1 MKICFPARKKRG
13 KEYTSVDEI
22 MTQLLGEPHGG
33 WLAGSNL
40 LWHGGLHISTV
51 TAPDSIL
58 TAETVDTAVPLQ
70 FMAGGEVVAWRLNK
84 EYLTSQ
90 YNGQTLQYSTTFVL
104 VKSVCQPDP
113 KNDKTWL
120 EFYTLYMGL
129 APLSEFP
136 ETACWSVTDK
146 GDGLRKR
153 QYSGTEKEGR
163 KAPIPAGGSLK
174 KGTRIAVMKQTVF
187 ELDGKSQP
195 FGLAKA
201 LNEKGEIT
209 GKPFWISLAPDYMK
223 KESPQYAHLPV
234 WMQQT
239 VKQGTFDEVVRPA
252 EKLEVAAG
260 DAAGFLSKDVD
271 PVGMGKVGSSHFVH
285 IEVLSSDVRMPAF
298 LDNPG
303 KITVGKQYI
312 RVHSGKSVY
321 QKTGSGEASTFKAM
335 SCVIVKDSGKILPAD
350 KCHPLKDA
358 QGKTWYEISPGNWM
372 SESDVDVLH
381 QYDLKER
388 GFTALKEEST
398 ADMSKSLRE
407 GWMKSLLNRLSEMV
421 NRERG
426 IQQQQVS
433 DYYKK
438 AVNHIDTDG
447 DGELS
452 SEELFYAVHHPEMEI
467 RNITARMV
475 VRHDSE
481 WSGDSSH
488 HKWEVYFK
496 NYDLLRMQYA
506 KQWRD
511 DVEWMS
517 QVEAFK
523 GGASV
528 WHMHPVMFLDAIADK
543 FGDTIDFQTSLGIY
557 RISKKSAEFILSWE
571 AYVSKPYVPA
581 GDQSSGITVGYG
593 YDLGQQTTSS
603 AREVLSKYYSNNQV
617 ERLLTAIGKKGDQAR
632 AIVHG
637 LSDIII
643 SKDNSLDMAMFL
655 KQRYCQKVVDAY
667 PQAINLPP
675 DSAGAML
682 SLIYNRG
689 PSLALPK
696 PNDPIDSRR
705 EMREIRDDFSAGN
718 IRKIPGRLR
727 SMKRLWD
734 NQRGLIKRREGEAQL
749 IENEIGS

>member
-1 MKICFPARKKRG
+1 
-13 KEYTSVDEI
+13 
-22 MTQLLGEPHGG
+22 
-33 WLAGSNL
+33 
-40 LWHGGLHISTV
+40 
-51 TAPDSIL
+51 
-58 TAETVDTAVPLQ
+58 
-70 FMAGGEVVAWRLNK
+70 
-84 EYLTSQ
+84 
-90 YNGQTLQYSTTFVL
+90 
-104 VKSVCQPDP
+104 
-113 KNDKTWL
+113 
-120 EFYTLYMGL
+120 
-129 APLSEFP
+129 
-136 ETACWSVTDK
+136 
-146 GDGLRKR
+146 
-153 QYSGTEKEGR
+153 
-163 KAPIPAGGSLK
+163 
-174 KGTRIAVMKQTVF
+174 
-187 ELDGKSQP
+187 
-195 FGLAKA
+195 
-201 LNEKGEIT
+201 
-209 GKPFWISLAPDYMK
+209 
-223 KESPQYAHLPV
+223 
-234 WMQQT
+234 MQQA

-285 IEVLSSDVRMPAF
+285 IEVLSSDARMPVF

-321 QKTGSGEASTFKAM
+321 QKTGSGEASTFKVM

-358 QGKTWYEISPGNWM
+358 QGKIWYEISPGNWM

-438 AVNHIDTDG
+438 AVNNIDTDG

-475 VRHDSE
+475 VKHDSE

-528 WHMHPVMFLDAIADK
+528 WHNASGDVFVSVQNRRRLCKINLGDVVNRHIGAEKACQFRKKVVNICADLWGEDKKLEFANSLMACMAVETSRLFSSSVIKLMPKLNSQGGTLLNRKGKPVRE
-543 FGDTIDFQTSLGIY
+543 Y
-557 RISKKSAEFILSWE
+557 R
-571 AYVSKPYVPA
+571 P
-581 GDQSSGITVGYG
+581 
-593 YDLGQQTTSS
+593 
-603 AREVLSKYYSNNQV
+603 LSKQELNADPTIAAQSAVGLIQFTGPAVTQINK
-617 ERLLTAIGKKGDQAR
+617 T
-632 AIVHG
+632 HG
-637 LSDIII
+637 LSV
-643 SKDNSLDMAMFL
+643 SKQALALMDELEQLDYVKLYFTSNKKIFDKIKSCDDVYLYIFCPIGVGQNDDFALYSRQRDESEHVNYYQANSSLDSTECGNNGNNDGVI
-655 KQRYCQKVVDAY
+655 QRSE
-667 PQAINLPP
+667 L
-675 DSAGAML
+675 L
-682 SLIYNRG
+682 S
-689 PSLALPK
+689 
-696 PNDPIDSRR
+696 
-705 EMREIRDDFSAGN
+705 
-718 IRKIPGRLR
+718 RL
-727 SMKRLWD
+727 
-734 NQRGLIKRREGEAQL
+734 
-749 IENEIGS
+749 